1 MPEPLSK
8 ANKDVL
14 EHVFKRPIKA
24 GTKITLTVESLG
36 QVLDAC
42 RVDERAALIERQ
54 LEGMIDTLKGAA

>member
-14 EHVFKRPIKA
+14 EHVFKRPMKA
-24 GTKITLTVESLG
+24 GTKVTLTVEALG

-42 RVDERAALIERQ
+42 RLDERAALVERQ
-54 LEGMIDTLKGAA
+54 LEAMTDTLRGT